1 MSSEA
6 FVTLAT
12 NDGYALGA
20 LVVAQSLRKVGTQRR
35 LVIMI
40 SKNLSDLI
48 KRTLETSFDEIVIVE
63 EMNSHDDEHLHLL
76 RRPELGVTFTKINC
90 WLLEKYSKCVFLDA
104 DVLVLRNI
112 DDLFEREE
120 FSASPDAGWPDC
132 FNSGVFV
139 YRPSKDTFRK
149 LVQFASQQHASFD
162 GGDQGLL
169 NSFFSNWRTSDI
181 SRHLPFV
188 YNVTA
193 NTFYSYVPA
202 ITRFRNDIRVVHF
215 AGALKP
221 WQLTYNPQNEQL
233 SGNLDGQ
240 HDVQREFLL
249 CWWKIMYERV
259 WPQLSK
265 YNQSNISVM
274 NKCCS
279 MTIDLNLNKIIEN
292 SKLIENEKYSNP
304 SIIDD
309 LFNDISIGEN
319 LKIIYSREKNLPRSG
334 IYYIKQGHKNNYFKK
349 YKPEYIDYD
358 LFYYNYHQQ
367 EYISSNNILSSF
379 SKQIKKKDYF
389 MGQLSE
395 GAVGFAGSSLLNY
408 GSLTTNQGVQSG
420 SVAHRRAW
428 EAGHVDYQ
436 GRDSFTN
443 IQERLE
449 LNIAQQQQQQ
459 PYHPSQEHTQSTVGS
474 DPSSGSEATTNK

>member
-35 LVIMI
+35 LVVMI
-40 SKNLSDLI
+40 SKNLSDLM
-48 KRTLETSFDEIVIVE
+48 KRTLETSFDEVVIVE
-63 EMNSHDDEHLHLL
+63 ELDSHDIENLSLL
-76 RRPELGVTFTKINC
+76 SRPELGVTFTKINC

-104 DVLVLRNI
+104 DILVLRDI
-112 DDLFEREE
+112 DDLFQREE
-120 FSASPDAGWPDC
+120 FSAAPDAGWPDC

-149 LVQFASQQHASFD
+149 LVQFATQQHASFD

-202 ITRFRNDIRVVHF
+202 VTRFRNDIRVVHF

-221 WQLTYNPQNEQL
+221 WQLTYNPQNENL

-240 HDVQREFLL
+240 QDIQREFLL
-249 CWWKIMYERV
+249 CWWRIMYERV

-274 NKCCS
+274 NKYCS
-279 MTIDLNLNKIIEN
+279 MNMNIDLNINKIKEINILFEN
-292 SKLIENEKYSNP
+292 DRRLYFP

-309 LFNDISIGEN
+309 LFNDISIREN
-319 LKIIYSREKNLPRSG
+319 LKRKYLINNIIPQSG
-334 IYYIKQGHKNNYFKK
+334 IYHIKQGYYKYFYQ
-349 YKPEYIDYD
+349 YKQKYIDYD
-358 LFYYNYHQQ
+358 LFNNYNNQQYY
-367 EYISSNNILSSF
+367 LSSDKIISFF
-379 SKQIKKKDYF
+379 SKEKKKSIFY
-389 MGQLSE
+389 
-395 GAVGFAGSSLLNY
+395 
-408 GSLTTNQGVQSG
+408 
-420 SVAHRRAW
+420 AW
-428 EAGHVDYQ
+428 
-436 GRDSFTN
+436 N
-443 IQERLE
+443 
-449 LNIAQQQQQQ
+449 
-459 PYHPSQEHTQSTVGS
+459 
-474 DPSSGSEATTNK
+474 